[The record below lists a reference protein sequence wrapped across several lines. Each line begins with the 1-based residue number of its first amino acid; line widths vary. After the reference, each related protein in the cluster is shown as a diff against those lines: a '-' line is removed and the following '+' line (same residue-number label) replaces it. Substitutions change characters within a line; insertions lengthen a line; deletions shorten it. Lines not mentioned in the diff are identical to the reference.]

1 MYNYL
6 NESEKIIKKNEKRK
20 KFQYQP
26 ISLKD
31 ILKEMKQ
38 KIDLM
43 IDLAYSAIK
52 FSSKEIADETSK
64 IEKRIHELT
73 FLLNLQII
81 QTQTGGVK
89 EAKALEPIVVMGYSI
104 DKISDALAD
113 IARVV
118 YINSDISDFTQL
130 FWDEVPE
137 PIVKIVVN
145 DNCEFI
151 GMNRRDVH
159 FRSKYGVDLIAIKR
173 KDEWLFQKDNDIQI
187 GDILIIKGEIEP
199 LKEMKKLTFDVEEFS
214 FQLEDLEKES
224 DFDLT
229 NPDVLEKVQ
238 ELKKDYVMITDISE
252 TMMELALAALFLK
265 SYEVAE
271 DVLEMEELMDG
282 LNINF
287 EKDLLNLTQLLDN
300 PKILT
305 GIMRIIFSC
314 ELIADAAAHLAENIL
329 KGFEPHI
336 ILQKAIEET
345 PEIVVRET
353 ISTESY
359 FKEKTYK
366 QLQNQQYKRGFHII
380 ALKRNNKWIY
390 SFHSDFLFEVGD
402 LLIGLGPKETV
413 DQWRSCVHPEFSK
426 EEK

>member
-1 MYNYL
+1 
-6 NESEKIIKKNEKRK
+6 
-20 KFQYQP
+20 
-26 ISLKD
+26 LKD
-31 ILKEMKQ
+31 ILKEMKK
-38 KIDLM
+38 KIDFM

-64 IEKRIHELT
+64 IEKRIHELV

-81 QTQTGGVK
+81 QTQAGGVK
-89 EAKALEPIVVMGYSI
+89 EAKTLEPIVVMGYSI

-118 YINSDISDFTQL
+118 YINSDISEFTQL

-137 PIVKIVVN
+137 PIVKITVN

-151 GMNRRDVH
+151 GMNRRDIH

-173 KDEWLFQKDNDIQI
+173 QDEWLFEKDNVIQVH
-187 GDILIIKGEIEP
+187 DILIIKGEMEP
-199 LKEMKKLTFDVEEFS
+199 IKQLKNLAYDNEKFS
-214 FQLEDLEKES
+214 FKIDDAEEED
-224 DFDLT
+224 DFDLK
-229 NPDVLEKVQ
+229 NPEILDYVQ
-238 ELKKDYVMITDISE
+238 VLKKDYVLITDISE
-252 TMMELALAALFLK
+252 TMVELALAALFFN

-271 DVLEMEELMDG
+271 DVLEMEDILDG

-287 EKDLLNLTQLLDN
+287 EKDLLEFAHLVDS
-300 PKILT
+300 PRSLT

-314 ELIADAAAHLAENIL
+314 ELIADAAAHIAENIL
-329 KGFEPHI
+329 EGFEPHI

-353 ISTESY
+353 ISIDSY
-359 FKEKTYK
+359 FKDKTYK
-366 QLQNQQYKRGFHII
+366 QLQNQRYKRGFHII
-380 ALKRNNKWIY
+380 ALKREDKWIY
-390 SFHSDFLFEVGD
+390 SFKSDFLFEVGD

-413 DQWRSCVHPEFSK
+413 DQWRSCVHPDFSK

>member
-1 MYNYL
+1 
-6 NESEKIIKKNEKRK
+6 
-20 KFQYQP
+20 
-26 ISLKD
+26 
-31 ILKEMKQ
+31 MKQ

-64 IEKRIHELT
+64 MEKRIHELT

-81 QTQTGGVK
+81 QTQTGGFK
-89 EAKALEPIVVMGYSI
+89 EAKALEPIVVMGFSI

-145 DNCEFI
+145 DDCEFI
-151 GMNRRDVH
+151 GMNRKEVH

-173 KDEWLFQKDNDIQI
+173 KDEWLFERDNEIQTE
-187 GDILIIKGEIEP
+187 DILIIKGEIEP
-199 LKEMKKLTFDVEEFS
+199 IKELKKLTFDIEDFS
-214 FQLEDLEKES
+214 FQVDDEEKDSE
-224 DFDLT
+224 FDLT
-229 NPDVLEKVQ
+229 NPDIFDKIQ
-238 ELKKDYVMITDISE
+238 ELKKDYVLITDISE
-252 TMMELALAALFLK
+252 TMIELALAALFFN
-265 SYEVAE
+265 SYDVAE
-271 DVLEMEELMDG
+271 DVLEMEALMDG

-287 EKDLLNLTQLLDN
+287 EKDLLNLTQLLNN

-305 GIMRIIFSC
+305 GIMRIVFSC

-329 KGFEPHI
+329 EGFEPHI
-336 ILQKAIEET
+336 ILQKAIAET
-345 PEIVVRET
+345 QEIVVRET

-366 QLQNQQYKRGFHII
+366 ELQNQQYKRGFHII
-380 ALKRNNKWIY
+380 ALKRENKWIY
-390 SFHSDFLFEVGD
+390 SFKSDFIFEVGD

-413 DQWRSCVHPEFSK
+413 DQWRSCVHPELSK
-426 EEK
+426 EER

>member
-1 MYNYL
+1 MYNYQ
-6 NESEKIIKKNEKRK
+6 NESEKTIKKHEKRK

-31 ILKEMKQ
+31 ILKEMKR

-64 IEKRIHELT
+64 MEKTIHELT

-81 QTQTGGVK
+81 QTQTGGFK
-89 EAKALEPIVVMGYSI
+89 DAKALEPIVVMGYSI

-130 FWDEVPE
+130 FWDDVPE
-137 PIVKIVVN
+137 PIVKITVN
-145 DNCEFI
+145 DKCEFI
-151 GMNRRDVH
+151 GMNRKEIH

-173 KDEWLFQKDNDIQI
+173 KDEWLFEKVTEIQI

-199 LKEMKKLTFDVEEFS
+199 IKELKKLTFDSEDFS
-214 FQLEDLEKES
+214 FQIDSEKKES
-224 DFDLT
+224 EFDLT
-229 NPDVLEKVQ
+229 NPEIFEKIK
-238 ELKKDYVMITDISE
+238 ELKKDYNLITDISE
-252 TMMELALAALFLK
+252 TMIELALVALFFK
-265 SYEVAE
+265 NYEVAE
-271 DVLEMEELMDG
+271 DVLEMESLMDG
-282 LNINF
+282 LNIIF
-287 EKDLLNLTQLLDN
+287 EKDLLDFAHLVDS
-300 PKILT
+300 PRSLT

-314 ELIADAAAHLAENIL
+314 ELIADAAAHIAENIL

-353 ISTESY
+353 ISNASF
-359 FKEKTYK
+359 FKDKTYK
-366 QLQNQQYKRGFHII
+366 QLQDQRYKRGFHII
-380 ALKRNNKWIY
+380 ALRREDKWIY
-390 SFHSDFLFEVGD
+390 SFNSDFLFEEGD

-413 DQWRSCVHPEFSK
+413 DQWRSCVNPEFSK
-426 EEK
+426 EER

>member
-1 MYNYL
+1 MFNYI
-6 NESEKIIKKNEKRK
+6 NESEKIIKKHEKRK

-64 IEKRIHELT
+64 MEKRIHELT

-81 QTQTGGVK
+81 QTQTGGFK
-89 EAKALEPIVVMGYSI
+89 EAKALEPIVVMGFSI

-137 PIVKIVVN
+137 PIVKIIVN
-145 DNCEFI
+145 DDCEFI
-151 GMNRRDVH
+151 GMNRKEVH

-173 KDEWLFQKDNDIQI
+173 KDNWLFDRDNEIQT

-199 LKEMKKLTFDVEEFS
+199 IKELKKLTFDAEDFS
-214 FQLEDLEKES
+214 FHIDDEKKDSE
-224 DFDLT
+224 FDLT
-229 NPDVLEKVQ
+229 NPELFDKIK
-238 ELKKDYVMITDISE
+238 ELKKDYILITDISE
-252 TMMELALAALFLK
+252 TMIELALAALFFKAYDL
-265 SYEVAE
+265 AE
-271 DVLEMEELMDG
+271 DVLEMESLMDG

-300 PKILT
+300 PRILT

-329 KGFEPHI
+329 EGFEPHI

-345 PEIVVRET
+345 QEIVVRET
-353 ISTESY
+353 ISIESY

-380 ALKRNNKWIY
+380 ALKRENKWIY
-390 SFHSDFLFEVGD
+390 SFKSDFIFEVGD

-413 DQWRSCVHPEFSK
+413 DQWRSCVHPELSK
-426 EEK
+426 EER

>member
-1 MYNYL
+1 
-6 NESEKIIKKNEKRK
+6 
-20 KFQYQP
+20 
-26 ISLKD
+26 
-31 ILKEMKQ
+31 MKQ

-81 QTQTGGVK
+81 QTQTGGFK

-130 FWDEVPE
+130 FWDDVPE
-137 PIVKIVVN
+137 PIVKITVN
-145 DNCEFI
+145 DACEFI
-151 GMNRRDVH
+151 GMKRKDVH

-173 KDEWLFQKDNDIQI
+173 KDNWLFEKDNEIQVE
-187 GDILIIKGEIEP
+187 DILIIKGEIEP
-199 LKEMKKLTFDVEEFS
+199 IKELKKLTFDTEDFS
-214 FQLEDLEKES
+214 FQIDDLQKQSE
-224 DFDLT
+224 FDLT
-229 NPDVLEKVQ
+229 NPDVFDKIQ
-238 ELKKDYVMITDISE
+238 ELKKDYITITDLSE
-252 TMMELALAALFLK
+252 TMIELALAALFFK

-271 DVLEMEELMDG
+271 DVLEMESIMDG
-282 LNINF
+282 LNIIF
-287 EKDLLNLTQLLDN
+287 EKDLLTLTQLLDN
-300 PKILT
+300 PRNLT

-314 ELIADAAAHLAENIL
+314 ELISDAAAHLAENIL

-353 ISTESY
+353 ISTDSY

-366 QLQNQQYKRGFHII
+366 QLQDQQYKRGFHII
-380 ALKRNNKWIY
+380 ALKRENKWIY
-390 SFHSDFLFEVGD
+390 SFKSDFLFEVGD

-413 DQWRSCVHPEFSK
+413 DQWRRCVHPDFSK
-426 EEK
+426 EER

>member
-1 MYNYL
+1 
-6 NESEKIIKKNEKRK
+6 
-20 KFQYQP
+20 
-26 ISLKD
+26 
-31 ILKEMKQ
+31 
-38 KIDLM
+38 M

-52 FSSKEIADETSK
+52 FSSKEIANETSK
-64 IEKRIHELT
+64 MEKRIHELT

-81 QTQTGGVK
+81 QTQTGGFK
-89 EAKALEPIVVMGYSI
+89 EAKALEPIVVMGFSI

-145 DNCEFI
+145 DDCGFI
-151 GMNRRDVH
+151 GMNRKEVH

-173 KDEWLFQKDNDIQI
+173 KDEWLFERDNEIQTE
-187 GDILIIKGEIEP
+187 DILIIKGEIEP
-199 LKEMKKLTFDVEEFS
+199 IKELKKLTFDIEDFS
-214 FQLEDLEKES
+214 FQVDDEEKDSE
-224 DFDLT
+224 FDLT
-229 NPDVLEKVQ
+229 NPDIFDKIQ
-238 ELKKDYVMITDISE
+238 ELKKDYVLITDISE
-252 TMMELALAALFLK
+252 TMIELALAALFFN
-265 SYEVAE
+265 SYDVAE
-271 DVLEMEELMDG
+271 DVLEMEALMDG

-287 EKDLLNLTQLLDN
+287 EKDLLNLTQLLNN

-305 GIMRIIFSC
+305 GIMRIVFSC

-329 KGFEPHI
+329 EGFEPHI
-336 ILQKAIEET
+336 ILQKAIAET
-345 PEIVVRET
+345 QEIVVRET

-366 QLQNQQYKRGFHII
+366 ELQNQQYKRGFHII
-380 ALKRNNKWIY
+380 ALKRENKWIY
-390 SFHSDFLFEVGD
+390 SFKSDFIFEVGD

-413 DQWRSCVHPEFSK
+413 DQWRSCVHPELSK
-426 EEK
+426 EER

>member
-1 MYNYL
+1 MCNYL
-6 NESEKIIKKNEKRK
+6 NESEKIIKKHEKRK

-73 FLLNLQII
+73 FLLNVQII
-81 QTQTGGVK
+81 QTQTGGFK
-89 EAKALEPIVVMGYSI
+89 EAKALEPIVVMGFSI

-137 PIVKIVVN
+137 PIVKITVN

-151 GMNRRDVH
+151 GMKRKDIH
-159 FRSKYGVDLIAIKR
+159 FRSKHGVDLIAIKR
-173 KDEWLFQKDNDIQI
+173 KDDWLFGKENEIQTNDT
-187 GDILIIKGEIEP
+187 LIIKGELKP
-199 LKEMKKLTFDVEEFS
+199 LKELKILTYDSKAFS
-214 FQLEDLEKES
+214 FDIGEIKEES
-224 DFDLT
+224 DFDLK
-229 NPDVLEKVQ
+229 NPEFYEEIK
-238 ELKKDYVMITDISE
+238 ELKKDYVLITDISE
-252 TMMELALAALFLK
+252 TMIELALAALFFN

-271 DVLEMEELMDG
+271 DVLEMESLMDG

-287 EKDLLNLTQLLDN
+287 EKDLLNLTKLINN

-314 ELIADAAAHLAENIL
+314 ELISDAAAHLAENIL
-329 KGFEPHI
+329 EGFEPHI
-336 ILQKAIEET
+336 ILQKAIKET
-345 PEIVVRET
+345 SEIVVRET
-353 ISTESY
+353 ISADSY
-359 FKEKTYK
+359 FKDKIYK
-366 QLQNQQYKRGFHII
+366 QLQNQKYKRGFHII
-380 ALKRNNKWIY
+380 ALKRKNIWIY
-390 SFHSDFLFEVGD
+390 SFNTDFLFEEGD

-413 DQWRSCVHPEFSK
+413 DQWRSCVHPNKLK
-426 EEK
+426 ED

>member
-1 MYNYL
+1 
-6 NESEKIIKKNEKRK
+6 
-20 KFQYQP
+20 
-26 ISLKD
+26 
-31 ILKEMKQ
+31 
-38 KIDLM
+38 M

-81 QTQTGGVK
+81 QTQAGGFK

-145 DNCEFI
+145 DDCEFI
-151 GMNRRDVH
+151 GMKRKEVH

-173 KDEWLFQKDNDIQI
+173 KDDWLFVRDNEIQT
-187 GDILIIKGEIEP
+187 GDILIIKGEIE
-199 LKEMKKLTFDVEEFS
+199 LIKELKKLTFDVEDFS
-214 FQLEDLEKES
+214 FQINDEKKDSE
-224 DFDLT
+224 FDLT
-229 NPDVLEKVQ
+229 NPDVFVKIQ
-238 ELKKDYVMITDISE
+238 ELKKDYVLITDISE
-252 TMMELALAALFLK
+252 TMIELALAALFFK
-265 SYEVAE
+265 SYDLAE
-271 DVLEMEELMDG
+271 DVLEMEALMDG
-282 LNINF
+282 LNIIF
-287 EKDLLNLTQLLDN
+287 EKDLLNITQLLDN

-329 KGFEPHI
+329 EGFEPHV
-336 ILQKAIEET
+336 ILQKAIKET
-345 PEIVVRET
+345 LEIVVRET
-353 ISTESY
+353 ISVDSY
-359 FKEKTYK
+359 FKEKTYR

-380 ALKRNNKWIY
+380 ALKREDKWIY
-390 SFHSDFLFEVGD
+390 SFKSDFVFEVGD
-402 LLIGLGPKETV
+402 LLIGLGPKESV
-413 DQWRSCVHPEFSK
+413 DQWRSCVNPELSK
-426 EEK
+426 EER